1 MYRQLGCDVLR
12 DLAPVSLLATGP
24 AMLVTHPSLP
34 VKSVKDLVAL
44 ANARPGA
51 INHASAGVGTFT
63 LLAVELF
70 KRRAVIDLLQ
80 VPCRSGGEALTAVLS
95 GETSVYFAPAAGA
108 LPQVSQGRL
117 RPAGGDRQQTPVT
130 RASGPHHRRQRL
142 PAIRIRSECG
152 VDSHRTAGGNYVRS
166 HRGGHDRR
174 LTRHARDC
182 VLPALLHKVPCRRVS
197 EVRPGHHRR
206 PIPPRRH

>member
-117 RPAGGDRQQTPVT
+117 CPLAVTGSKRLSLAPAVPTIAD
-130 RASGPHHRRQRL
+130 SGYPQFEFAL
-142 PAIRIRSECG
+142 S
-152 VDSHRTAGGNYVRS
+152 AG
-166 HRGGHDRR
+166 
-174 LTRHARDC
+174 
-182 VLPALLHKVPCRRVS
+182 
-197 EVRPGHHRR
+197 
-206 PIPPRRH
+206 